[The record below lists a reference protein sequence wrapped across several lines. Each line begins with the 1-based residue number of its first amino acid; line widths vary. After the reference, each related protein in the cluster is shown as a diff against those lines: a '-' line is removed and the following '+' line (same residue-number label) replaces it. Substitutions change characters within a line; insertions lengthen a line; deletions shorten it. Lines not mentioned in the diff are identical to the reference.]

1 MDSSV
6 NSKCSTQSGTLSASI
21 RECVFKDGNLLSGVS
36 VIVFKLKKIQD
47 IQADLDSK
55 GIWGSLEFNN

>member
-6 NSKCSTQSGTLSASI
+6 NSKCSNQSCTLSASI
-21 RECVFKDGNLLSGVS
+21 RECVFKDGKLLSSVS

-47 IQADLDSK
+47 I
-55 GIWGSLEFNN
+55 